1 MRSALERR
9 AWRELSRRR
18 ARSIFTVLT
27 VAAAT
32 TALWMFAIPQLSNRA
47 MAERVEDHQLDDV
60 VLSPAWFDLSDRQID
75 ELQAIPNVAG
85 LDVRTGFVAP
95 ISFGEQRQE
104 AFFVTVR
111 DFGDQEVN
119 VVTIDE
125 GEAPGHREFL
135 VDLQNTRSQRLTATT
150 GDMLR
155 LYGPSGESEEFKITG
170 VGGSLRHS
178 DGVRDGAPVIYIT
191 HETFEDLA
199 DAQGYSV
206 LNFKVADRTDG
217 QLAATLNAVRSA
229 FEGMVGEPEYQTI
242 PQIRPAGD
250 WPAKESMENVTTVFY
265 VLASIAAASA
275 LFMVYTTMN
284 AIVREQTNE
293 IAVMKAIGGRR
304 RQIAW
309 SYVRSAAIIGTLGT
323 SLGLVVGF
331 LMSNL
336 LLQMASTTLMALTPG
351 WGVSWEVAALSVL
364 VGIGGSVLASL
375 PAVWRAVRVPVQEAL
390 RDQGIAAGFGD
401 GWLDRTLQRSNRL
414 PRMTQIGL
422 RNTARRKA
430 ASLVTALQV
439 SLAVGIALGL
449 LMLGATVMD
458 AAQDWRNAEG
468 GDIEVSDGPGVD
480 GFESR
485 IANVAGVAD
494 VEGVYWSTIGVGEER
509 AAMLGLEADTT
520 IFGKDVVAG
529 RWFTPEE
536 AATQARVAV
545 IGLPLAE
552 LTGVE
557 VGAEV
562 AVETPGGSETLQIIG
577 VDRNMS
583 NDGKIVYLPIETQ
596 YDMDLRTAPNWY
608 WVRTANQD
616 EEYIDSVASGIAN
629 TLSSAGYQFDLEVN
643 YIDARAARAEERL
656 ILGIIGALGI
666 PIAAIGMIGLA
677 SAMTMT
683 VLERTR
689 EIGILRSVGAR
700 AKDVRRMIGAEGL
713 ALATLGW
720 VLALPVGFFS
730 GWAMLWV
737 IGRAFNT
744 SFGLVPPYWA
754 IVPSLLVAL
763 LLATLIVRRPATRAI
778 DLSPGVALRYE

>member
-1 MRSALERR
+1 
-9 AWRELSRRR
+9 
-18 ARSIFTVLT
+18 
-27 VAAAT
+27 
-32 TALWMFAIPQLSNRA
+32 
-47 MAERVEDHQLDDV
+47 MAERIEEHRLDDV
-60 VLSPAWFDLSDRQID
+60 VLNPGWFDLSDQQID
-75 ELQAIPNVAG
+75 ELQSISNVTG
-85 LDVRTGFVAP
+85 LDVRTGFMAP
-95 ISFGEQRQE
+95 IAFGEQRQE

-111 DFGDQEVN
+111 DFADQEVN

-135 VDLQNTRSQRLTATT
+135 VDPQNTRSERLAAAT

-155 LYGPSGESEEFKITG
+155 LYGPTGESEEFRITG

-178 DGVRDGAPVIYIT
+178 DGVRDGSPVIYIT

-199 DAQGYSV
+199 DAQGYAV

-217 QLAATLNAVRSA
+217 RLAETVNAVRSA
-229 FEGMVGEPEYQTI
+229 FEGMVGEAEYQTI
-242 PQIRPAGD
+242 PRIRPAGD
-250 WPAKESMENVTTVFY
+250 WPGKESMENVTTVFY
-265 VLASIAAASA
+265 VLAAMAAVSA

-284 AIVREQTNE
+284 AIVREQTDE

-309 SYVRSAAIIGTLGT
+309 SYMRSAAIIGTIGT
-323 SLGLVVGF
+323 VFGLVAGF

-336 LLQMASTTLMALTPG
+336 LLQVASASLMALTPG
-351 WGVSWEVAALSVL
+351 WGFSWEVAALSVL
-364 VGIGGSVLASL
+364 VGVGGSVLASL
-375 PAVWRAVRVPVQEAL
+375 PAVRRAVRVSVQEGL
-390 RDQGIAAGFGD
+390 RDRGIAAGFGD
-401 GWLDRTLQRSNRL
+401 DRLDTVLRRSKHL

-430 ASLVTALQV
+430 SSLVTALQV
-439 SLAVGIALGL
+439 GIAVGIALGL
-449 LMLGATVMD
+449 LMLGATVMK

-485 IANVAGVAD
+485 IANVPGVAE
-494 VEGVYWSTIGVGEER
+494 VEGVYWSTIGVGEQR

-520 IFGKDVVAG
+520 IFGKDIVAG

-545 IGLPLAE
+545 IGMPLAE

-557 VGAEV
+557 VGDEV
-562 AVETPGGSETLQIIG
+562 AVETPGGPETLRVIG

-583 NDGKIVYLPIETQ
+583 SDGKIVYLPIETQ
-596 YDMDLRTAPNWY
+596 FDMDLRTRPNWY
-608 WVRTANQD
+608 WVRTTDRDEAFIDRVAN
-616 EEYIDSVASGIAN
+616 GIAD
-629 TLSSAGYQFDLEVN
+629 TLSSAGYEFDLEVN

-689 EIGILRSVGAR
+689 EIGILRSIGAR
-700 AKDVRRMIGAEGL
+700 AKDVRRMVRAEGL

-720 VLALPVGFFS
+720 VLALPVGFCS

-754 IVPSLLVAL
+754 ILPSLVVAL
-763 LLATLIVRRPATRAI
+763 LLATLIVHRPAKRAI
-778 DLSPGVALRYE
+778 ELSPGVALRYE